1 MPQTSPKPS
10 PSFKDG
16 ETTSA
21 PHQDTE
27 INSGR
32 KGCRAETPG
41 EESILTKLS
50 NLLIEIKWLW
60 YTRHL
65 WHKSMP
71 YKSFMNWRVFS
82 LFPFPFFHVTP
93 FSKGEMVD
101 KLQFIHFVST
111 KPPVPQMCQ
120 NRRKTEGW
128 RQGDCAPLVCSMG
141 PWSVQSLL
149 EGETGPLATLLQA
162 AATKVEKQMLYEP
175 KRAAEEEKKSL
186 PFSYLNI
193 EHKQKC
199 IHTKYFS

>member
-1 MPQTSPKPS
+1 MVKPLQLHTRTQRLTVGGRVAELKLQEKKAS
-10 PSFKDG
+10 LRSFPIY
-16 ETTSA
+16 S
-21 PHQDTE
+21 
-27 INSGR
+27 
-32 KGCRAETPG
+32 
-41 EESILTKLS
+41 
-50 NLLIEIKWLW
+50 EIKWLW

-162 AATKVEKQMLYEP
+162 AATKVEKQMLYEL